1 MLIVI
6 KLFGLNIK
14 FEIKYERY
22 SKPTKEKELEN
33 EFFAEESDEVL
44 GEELEE
50 NHPPSFVDLKAS
62 QFEEELKSMGIYDIP
77 ETPDEFNIENPDI
90 PQRYN
95 NINDDVEI
103 ITDKYEKEIE
113 DIIEGRR

>member
-1 MLIVI
+1 MLIEI
-6 KLFGLNIK
+6 KLFGLSIK
-14 FEIKYERY
+14 FEIKYERHL
-22 SKPTKEKELEN
+22 KPTKVKEKEL
-33 EFFAEESDEVL
+33 FAEESDEIL
-44 GEELEE
+44 DEELEE
-50 NHPPSFVDLKAS
+50 ILPSFVDLKAS
-62 QFEEELKSMGIYDIP
+62 QFEEELKSIGIYDIP

-90 PQRYN
+90 PQRFN

>member
-14 FEIKYERY
+14 FEIKYERH

-33 EFFAEESDEVL
+33 ELFAEESDEVL
-44 GEELEE
+44 GEEQEE
-50 NHPPSFVDLKAS
+50 FPSSFVDLKAS

>member
-1 MLIVI
+1 M
-6 KLFGLNIK
+6 K
-14 FEIKYERY
+14 
-22 SKPTKEKELEN
+22 
-33 EFFAEESDEVL
+33 FFAEESDEIFD
-44 GEELEE
+44 EEQEE
-50 NHPPSFVDLKAS
+50 IPSSFVDLKAS
-62 QFEEELKSMGIYDIP
+62 QFEEELKSIGIYDIP
-77 ETPDEFNIENPDI
+77 ESPDEFNIENPDI

>member
-14 FEIKYERY
+14 FEIKYERH
-22 SKPTKEKELEN
+22 SKPTKEKEIQN
-33 EFFAEESDEVL
+33 EFFAEESDEIFD
-44 GEELEE
+44 EEQEE
-50 NHPPSFVDLKAS
+50 IPSSFVDLKAS
-62 QFEEELKSMGIYDIP
+62 QFEEELKSIGIYDIP
-77 ETPDEFNIENPDI
+77 ESPDEFNIENPDI